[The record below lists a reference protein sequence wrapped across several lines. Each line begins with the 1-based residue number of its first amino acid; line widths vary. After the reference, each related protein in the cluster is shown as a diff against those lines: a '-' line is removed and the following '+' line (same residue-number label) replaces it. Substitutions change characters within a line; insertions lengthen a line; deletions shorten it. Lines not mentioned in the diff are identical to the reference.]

1 MAREFKLSMDEEQVR
16 QELSILVSDLSLLY
30 RKYFNRQVR
39 EIGLTSVQ
47 WQVLSCL
54 ARNDG
59 ATQTEVAEILYKGK
73 SPVGKTLDSLESA
86 GWIKRESNK
95 EDRRV
100 KNIYLTDKIAD
111 IQDNLLKVMNRMNL
125 VAEAGLES
133 TIENVR
139 TGLIK
144 IRQNLLGELEE

>member
-111 IQDNLLKVMNRMNL
+111 IQDNLLEVMNSMNL

>member
-1 MAREFKLSMDEEQVR
+1 MAREFKLSMDEEQVG

-54 ARNDG
+54 VRNDG

-86 GWIKRESNK
+86 GWIKRESSK

-111 IQDNLLKVMNRMNL
+111 IQDNLLEVMNRMNL

>member
-133 TIENVR
+133 TTESVR
-139 TGLIK
+139 SGLIK
-144 IRQNLLGELEE
+144 IRRNLLGELEE

>member
-1 MAREFKLSMDEEQVR
+1 MAREFKLSMDEEQVG

-111 IQDNLLKVMNRMNL
+111 IQDNLLEVMNSMNL

>member
-1 MAREFKLSMDEEQVR
+1 MPREFKLSMDEEQVG

-39 EIGLTSVQ
+39 EVGLTTVQ

-59 ATQTEVAEILYKGK
+59 ITQTEVADILYKGK

-86 GWIKRESNK
+86 GWIKREPSK

-100 KNIYLTDKIAD
+100 KNIYLTDKMAA
-111 IQDNLLKVMNRMNL
+111 IQDSLLDVINGMNSI
-125 VAEAGLES
+125 AEADLDS
-133 TIENVR
+133 TINNIR
-139 TGLIK
+139 SGLIK
-144 IRQNLLGELEE
+144 IRQNLLDELEE

>member
-1 MAREFKLSMDEEQVR
+1 MPREFKLSMDEEQVG

-39 EIGLTSVQ
+39 DVGLTTVQ

-59 ATQTEVAEILYKGK
+59 ITQTEVADILYKGK

-86 GWIKRESNK
+86 GWIKREPSK

-100 KNIYLTDKIAD
+100 KNIYLTDKMAA
-111 IQDNLLKVMNRMNL
+111 IQDSLLDVINGMNSI
-125 VAEAGLES
+125 AEADLDS
-133 TIENVR
+133 TINNIR
-139 TGLIK
+139 SGLIK
-144 IRQNLLGELEE
+144 IRQNLLDELEE